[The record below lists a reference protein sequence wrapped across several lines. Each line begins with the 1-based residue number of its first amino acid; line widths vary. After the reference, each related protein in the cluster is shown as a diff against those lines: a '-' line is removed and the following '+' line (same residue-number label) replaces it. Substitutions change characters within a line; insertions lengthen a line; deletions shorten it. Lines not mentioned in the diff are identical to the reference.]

1 MFDLPT
7 LSVRN
12 TNDYE
17 IRPDLTLKRR
27 KLEERLE
34 KRKIDLDIDEFEDL
48 SDSMH

>member
-1 MFDLPT
+1 MFDLPA
-7 LSVRN
+7 LSVRDA
-12 TNDYE
+12 NDYE

>member
-7 LSVRN
+7 LSVRD

-34 KRKIDLDIDEFEDL
+34 KRKIDLDINEFEDL
-48 SDSMH
+48 SDSKH

>member
-1 MFDLPT
+1 MFELPT
-7 LSVRN
+7 LPLRD